1 MAQSNPTYPMFSRQE
16 MDRRLAR
23 ARSLMAQ
30 NDLDALLITGEH
42 NFHYFVGAAP
52 SIGPNESLARPSA
65 FILPAVGDPI
75 IVSQGRDNIEQ
86 GTYITD
92 IRDYFDVLQFPY
104 ELVGE
109 ALRDRGLSAGR
120 IGAELGQEQRMG
132 VPVGDYLSI
141 VGSMPEAR
149 FVDAADVIIKT
160 RMVKSDEEVSYMR
173 EAARITARA
182 RHRLYTDYLTPG
194 VTERQFARQFQKL
207 VLEEGADGTSFVH
220 FQFDIQSELPG
231 AKHAF
236 HYDRPLRPGV
246 ILGIDT
252 GARVGMYTV
261 DYPRMVSL
269 GPPTDRQK
277 RLYDQLLEVNRHMV
291 EALRPGVE
299 AADIHMAGVQ
309 AMKDLGVETD
319 NPERLTGGSRMG
331 HGQGIQFTEPP
342 SVTPTDHTVLEVG
355 TVISTEPGIGD
366 GELHLL
372 WEDTHVVTETGSD
385 LITTESDELR
395 EVAF

>member
-1 MAQSNPTYPMFSRQE
+1 MTANPTYPMFSRQE

-23 ARSLMAQ
+23 ARKLMVR

-65 FILPAVGDPI
+65 FILPAAGDPI
-75 IVSQGRDNIEQ
+75 IVSQGRDNIQES
-86 GTYITD
+86 TYIDD

-104 ELVGE
+104 NLVIE
-109 ALRDRGLSAGR
+109 ALQERGLSAGR

-132 VPVGDYLSI
+132 VPVGDYLAI
-141 VGSMPEAR
+141 TRAMPEAQ

-173 EAARITARA
+173 DAARITARA
-182 RHRLYTDYLTPG
+182 RSRLYNDYLTPG
-194 VTERQFARQFQKL
+194 VTERQLARQFQRL

-220 FQFDIQSELPG
+220 FQFDIQSELLG

-236 HYDRPLRPGV
+236 HYDRPLRRGT

-269 GPPTDRQK
+269 GPATDRQR
-277 RLYDQLLEVNRHMV
+277 RLYENLLEVNRRMA
-291 EALRPGVE
+291 EALKPGVE
-299 AADIHMAGVQ
+299 AADIHRAALQ

-342 SVTPTDHTVLEVG
+342 SITPTDHTVLEVG
-355 TVISTEPGIGD
+355 TVISTEPGIADGD
-366 GELHLL
+366 LHLL
-372 WEDTHVVTETGSD
+372 WEDTHVITETGSD

-395 EVAF
+395 EVPF

>member
-1 MAQSNPTYPMFSRQE
+1 
-16 MDRRLAR
+16 
-23 ARSLMAQ
+23 
-30 NDLDALLITGEH
+30 
-42 NFHYFVGAAP
+42 
-52 SIGPNESLARPSA
+52 
-65 FILPAVGDPI
+65 
-75 IVSQGRDNIEQ
+75 
-86 GTYITD
+86 
-92 IRDYFDVLQFPY
+92 
-104 ELVGE
+104 
-109 ALRDRGLSAGR
+109 
-120 IGAELGQEQRMG
+120 MG

-182 RHRLYTDYLTPG
+182 RYRLYTDYLTPG
-194 VTERQFARQFQKL
+194 VTERQLARHFQKL
-207 VLEEGADGTSFVH
+207 VLDEGADGTSFVH
-220 FQFDIQSELPG
+220 FQFDIQSQLPG

-236 HYDRPLRPGV
+236 HYDRSLRPGV

-269 GPPTDRQK
+269 GRSTDRQK
-277 RLYDQLLEVNRHMV
+277 RLYDQLLEVNRRMV

-299 AADIHMAGVQ
+299 AADIHRAGVQ

-355 TVISTEPGIGD
+355 SVISTEPGIGD
-366 GELHLL
+366 DELHLL

>member
-1 MAQSNPTYPMFSRQE
+1 MFSREE
-16 MDRRLAR
+16 MDRRIVR

-30 NDLDALLITGEH
+30 SDLDALLITGEH

-65 FILPAVGDPI
+65 LVLPAVGDPI

-92 IRDYFDVLQFPY
+92 IRDYFDVLRFPFH
-104 ELVGE
+104 LVTE
-109 ALRDRGLSAGR
+109 ALQDRGLSAGR
-120 IGAELGQEQRMG
+120 IGVELGQEQRMG
-132 VPVGDYLSI
+132 VPVGDFLSI
-141 VGSMPEAR
+141 ERSMPEAR

-160 RMVKSDEEVSYMR
+160 RMVKSEEEVSYMR

-182 RHRLYTDYLTPG
+182 RQRLNADYLRPG
-194 VTERQFARQFQKL
+194 VTERQLARQFRQL
-207 VLEEGADGTSFVH
+207 MLEEGADGTSFIH
-220 FQFDIQSELPG
+220 FQFDIQSEMPG
-231 AKHAF
+231 AKHTF
-236 HYDRPLRPGV
+236 HYDRPLRRGV
-246 ILGIDT
+246 ILGIDS

-277 RLYDQLLEVNRHMV
+277 RLYDQLLEVNRRMA

-299 AADIHMAGVQ
+299 AADVHRAGVE
-309 AMKDLGVETD
+309 AMRDLGVQTD

-342 SVTPTDHTVLEVG
+342 SVTPNDHTVLEVG
-355 TVISTEPGIGD
+355 TVISTEPGVGD

-385 LITTESDELR
+385 LITMESDELK
-395 EVAF
+395 EVVF

>member
-1 MAQSNPTYPMFSRQE
+1 MTANPTYPMFSRHE

-23 ARSLMAQ
+23 ARDLMGLH
-30 NDLDALLITGEH
+30 DLDALLITGEH

-65 FILPAVGDPI
+65 FILPAIGDPI
-75 IVSQGRDNIEQ
+75 IVSQGRDNIQE
-86 GTYITD
+86 GTYISE
-92 IRDYFDVLQFPY
+92 IRDYFDVLRFPY
-104 ELVGE
+104 DLVTE

-132 VPVGDYLSI
+132 LPVGDYLAITNSL
-141 VGSMPEAR
+141 PEAR

-160 RMVKSDEEVSYMR
+160 RMVKSHEEVEYMR

-182 RHRLYTDYLTPG
+182 RNRLYSDYLTPG
-194 VTERQFARQFQKL
+194 VTERQLARQFQKL
-207 VLEEGADGTSFVH
+207 VLDEGADGTSFVH
-220 FQFDIQSELPG
+220 FQFDIQSQLPG

-236 HYDRPLRPGV
+236 HYDRPLRKGV

-277 RLYDQLLEVNRHMV
+277 RLYENLLEVNRRMTV
-291 EALRPGVE
+291 ALKPGVT
-299 AADIHMAGVQ
+299 AAEIHAAAVQ

-319 NPERLTGGSRMG
+319 NPERLSGGSRMG

-342 SVTPTDHTVLEVG
+342 SVTPTDHTILEVG
-355 TVISTEPGIGD
+355 AVISTEPGIAD

-372 WEDTHVVTETGSD
+372 WEDTHVITPSGSD
-385 LITTESDELR
+385 LITTESETLR
-395 EVAF
+395 QVPF

>member
-1 MAQSNPTYPMFSRQE
+1 MFSRHE
-16 MDRRLAR
+16 MDRRLSR
-23 ARSLMAQ
+23 ARDLMTRH
-30 NDLDALLITGEH
+30 DLDALLITGEH

-65 FILPAVGDPI
+65 FILPSAGDPI
-75 IVSQGRDNIEQ
+75 IVSQGRDNIQE
-86 GTYITD
+86 GTYISD

-104 ELVGE
+104 DLVIE
-109 ALRDRGLSAGR
+109 ALQERGLSAGR

-132 VPVGDYLSI
+132 VPVGDYLAITDSL
-141 VGSMPEAR
+141 PEAR

-160 RMVKSDEEVSYMR
+160 RMVKSDEEVEYMR

-182 RHRLYTDYLTPG
+182 RNRLYADYLTPS
-194 VTERQFARQFQKL
+194 VTERQLARQFQKL
-207 VLEEGADGTSFVH
+207 VLDEGADGTSFVH
-220 FQFDIQSELPG
+220 FQFDIQSQLPG

-236 HYDRPLRPGV
+236 HYDRPLRQGV

-277 RLYDQLLEVNRHMV
+277 RLYENLLEVNRRMT
-291 EALRPGVE
+291 EALKPGVT
-299 AADIHMAGVQ
+299 AAEIHAAAVQ
-309 AMKDLGVETD
+309 AMKHLGVETD
-319 NPERLTGGSRMG
+319 NPERLSGGSRMG

-342 SVTPTDHTVLEVG
+342 SITPNDHTVLEVG
-355 TVISTEPGIGD
+355 AVISTEPGIAD

-372 WEDTHVVTETGSD
+372 WEDTHVITETGSD
-385 LITTESDELR
+385 LITTESDTLH
-395 EVAF
+395 EVPF

>member
-1 MAQSNPTYPMFSRQE
+1 MTANPAYPMFSPQE

-23 ARSLMAQ
+23 ARDLMGLH
-30 NDLDALLITGEH
+30 DLDALLITGEH

-65 FILPAVGDPI
+65 FILPAVGEPI
-75 IVSQGRDNIEQ
+75 IVSQGRDNIQE
-86 GTYITD
+86 GTYISE
-92 IRDYFDVLQFPY
+92 IRDYFDVLRFPY
-104 ELVGE
+104 DLVTE

-132 VPVGDYLSI
+132 LPVGDYLAITNSL
-141 VGSMPEAR
+141 PEAR

-160 RMVKSDEEVSYMR
+160 RMVKSDEEVEYMR

-182 RHRLYTDYLTPG
+182 RNRLYSDYLTPG
-194 VTERQFARQFQKL
+194 VTERQLARQFQKL
-207 VLEEGADGTSFVH
+207 VLDEGADGTSFVH
-220 FQFDIQSELPG
+220 FQFDIQSQLPG

-236 HYDRPLRPGV
+236 HYDRPLRKGL

-277 RLYDQLLEVNRHMV
+277 RLYENLLEVNRRMTV
-291 EALRPGVE
+291 ALKPGVT
-299 AADIHMAGVQ
+299 AAEIHAAAVQ

-319 NPERLTGGSRMG
+319 NPERLSGGSRMG

-342 SVTPTDHTVLEVG
+342 SVTPTDHTILEVG
-355 TVISTEPGIGD
+355 AVISTEPGIAD

-372 WEDTHVVTETGSD
+372 WEDTHVITPTGSD
-385 LITTESDELR
+385 LITTESETLR
-395 EVAF
+395 QVPF

>member
-1 MAQSNPTYPMFSRQE
+1 MAQTNPTYPMFSRQE
-16 MDRRLAR
+16 MDRRLTR

-182 RHRLYTDYLTPG
+182 RYRLYTDYLTPG
-194 VTERQFARQFQKL
+194 VTERQLARQFQKL
-207 VLEEGADGTSFVH
+207 VLDEGADGTSFVH
-220 FQFDIQSELPG
+220 FQFDIQSQLPG

-236 HYDRPLRPGV
+236 HYDRSLRPGV

-269 GPPTDRQK
+269 GPSTDRQK
-277 RLYDQLLEVNRHMV
+277 RLYDQLLEVNRRMV

-299 AADIHMAGVQ
+299 AADIHRAGVQ

-355 TVISTEPGIGD
+355 SVISTEPGIGD
-366 GELHLL
+366 DELHLL